1 MIFGAKQGFK
11 FHSERWLV
19 INPRTT
25 AGQPH
30 TILHS
35 QECWKQT
42 GTGFLFTPS
51 CGYPSVWNNTR
62 QWKRQEANAGP
73 AGLDGRKEELFPWFG
88 QSLTILIHLCMQFW
102 EIITNW
108 LTLVFSLKQAALLRP
123 QKCRWTGKMICICF
137 PQGLCWET
145 TSHPFLEC
153 CCQQGLWR
161 CFYQQKWNQ
170 ENLGHVLKVTLL
182 VSDSMHVY
190 VLSRPSCV
198 RLFAMLRTVALQAL
212 QSMGFSRQE
221 YWSRLPFSSSRGS
234 SQPRDRTRVSYVSC
248 IGRKVLYH

>member
-1 MIFGAKQGFK
+1 
-11 FHSERWLV
+11 
-19 INPRTT
+19 
-25 AGQPH
+25 
-30 TILHS
+30 
-35 QECWKQT
+35 
-42 GTGFLFTPS
+42 
-51 CGYPSVWNNTR
+51 
-62 QWKRQEANAGP
+62 
-73 AGLDGRKEELFPWFG
+73 
-88 QSLTILIHLCMQFW
+88 MQFW

-137 PQGLCWET
+137 PQGLCWDT

-161 CFYQQKWNQ
+161 SFYQQKWNQ

-182 VSDSMHVY
+182 VSDSVHVY

-234 SQPRDRTRVSYVSC
+234 SQPRYRTRVSYVSC